1 MAISPHPRMPQDPQT
16 SLALVPW
23 WGAAPVPAGGPQGR
37 SPPEG
42 GAPSAPALAPCPLPR
57 RFPRQSD
64 AGPWHT
70 PRAACQPLHFNIQ
83 RIKCP
88 PPLPHPCNNI
98 TEGAEQQAAGHGQAA
113 PAAERP
119 APTLVWA
126 NSHAGATHAEI
137 NSTAEAVVKG

>member
-1 MAISPHPRMPQDPQT
+1 MP
-16 SLALVPW
+16 
-23 WGAAPVPAGGPQGR
+23 
-37 SPPEG
+37 
-42 GAPSAPALAPCPLPR
+42 
-57 RFPRQSD
+57 
-64 AGPWHT
+64 
-70 PRAACQPLHFNIQ
+70 
-83 RIKCP
+83 P